1 MITYD
6 STRESEQLRYLR
18 TDIAHFIQRY
28 ASKPAS
34 PGRRTLFLFA
44 GGMASQL
51 LRARTSYR
59 DDGTLQTFQYDNYW
73 LSPLTFLGG
82 ALFLGMQKQADD
94 SFRDFDNRLV
104 IPSGVV
110 NFLGLAPY
118 SRFTQWCELNNLD
131 WYIFSWD
138 WRRRLDDTVNFFFT
152 QFLPLFRAEVQI
164 QCGADPLQQFILM
177 GHSFGGM
184 IVKLMLHR
192 NEAILNNMTQAVTV
206 ASPFYGYDGQIRRW
220 FQGEPLLNHVG
231 PFDFTL
237 DMIKVI
243 TSLPGCYVL
252 PYLDHDTFVANK
264 LALQGDAN
272 FPLADYPSTDATTG
286 LPVDPF
292 IPGPDRYP
300 TDTGF
305 DQDELTFALNTYR
318 TIAAPLPAAYADKF
332 YSIRGGSARAPGS
345 IKWGTLTGPL
355 NPKLP
360 QVSKGP
366 DGPGDDTQP
375 AWSTRL
381 VTLAPDRIVAVG
393 GKVHHMLMMD
403 DDATQA
409 AIAQVL

>member
-18 TDIAHFIQRY
+18 TDIADFIQRY
-28 ASKPAS
+28 ASKPAN

-51 LRARTSYR
+51 LRATTSYR
-59 DDGTLQTFQYDNYW
+59 DDGTPQTFQYDNYW

-82 ALFLGMQKQADD
+82 ALFLGMQKQADG
-94 SFRDFDNRLV
+94 SFRDFDDQIV
-104 IPSGVV
+104 IPHGVV
-110 NFLGLAPY
+110 NFMGLAPY

-152 QFLPLFRAEVQI
+152 QFLPLFRAEVQQ

-184 IVKLMLHR
+184 VVKLMLHR

-220 FQGEPLLNHVG
+220 FQGESLLNHVG
-231 PFDFTL
+231 PFDLTL
-237 DMIKVI
+237 EMIQVI

-264 LALQGDAN
+264 LALNGDAD
-272 FPLADYPSTDATTG
+272 FPLAGYPSTDAVTG
-286 LPVDPF
+286 QPVDPF
-292 IPGPDRYP
+292 KPGPDRYP

-305 DQDELTFALNTYR
+305 DYDELTLALNTYR
-318 TIAAPLPAAYADKF
+318 TIAAPLPAAHVNKLF
-332 YSIRGGSARAPGS
+332 SIRGGSARTPGS
-345 IKWGTLTGPL
+345 IKWGMLKGPL
-355 NPKLP
+355 NPDAP
-360 QVSKGP
+360 PVSKGP
-366 DGPGDDTQP
+366 GGPGDDTQP

-381 VTLAPDRIVAVG
+381 VTLGPNRIVAVG
-393 GKVHHMLMMD
+393 GNVHHMFMMD
-403 DDATQA
+403 DDVTQA
-409 AIAQVL
+409 AIASVL